1 MSGIVYKLSK
11 QCSKAFIK
19 TQVDLFAEHFLAAGE
34 LETLLTEA
42 LDDKD
47 KQEFSAALDQAIS
60 IMNQI
65 SDATPDT
72 PEWKALVDALNA
84 SAPDIGGAEIIYDAD
99 GDPKKRAEVAA
110 EYTKST
116 QDMMGEAAALIQCIE
131 TVKGEI
137 GKSKVE
143 DGTKT
148 VGDLAN
154 AAAEGGD
161 DAPDF
166 PTPDDLKKAVEK
178 TYVVPD
184 WYNKAWES
192 GSKEAEAE
200 SGGFFKKVMGF
211 IGKLFGGDDS
221 GNIVADDMVLAAI
234 MSSPFEEFAAINLQK
249 LQQELVGVTEDIGA
263 ETAEASAAA
272 AQAQGGADAAAS
284 ATADMKAAA
293 QGAEVLKKNPDVAKN
308 TFTAA
313 KEVLEPSDAAA
324 VEAGMAG
331 KLDALTPRQQ
341 QIVALILQLF
351 GSGPDAASPEQVADV
366 ADKADDAADEEV
378 AKDFKNLAA
387 LADLGTKHLGD
398 GGDELVKNML
408 SDEEAS
414 KVFAAHYSRPG
425 AAIHEST
432 LLNLLFEEEEGI
444 PFEDV
449 VTAFS
454 TAGKATGLEP
464 GEEEITAWATDVN
477 DQGLLDK
484 AIAIA
489 GEEGGEEGEE
499 GAPAS
504 EEEAAEE
511 QETAQAELESAAQ
524 EAAAEEAP
532 PAVAVAAALDNW
544 MGGLSKSSQQSL
556 AAKDRIGGLKDLVN
570 TALEDAAKA
579 IEGEVEAAIDI
590 WRGEHEETLMK
601 SKRFAKKNFD
611 SLSQLIPQIAAQML
625 KVTAE
630 NNVRLTRGMVRKT
643 VYRHLDRKFGR
654 HGMLIEST
662 RWEALA
668 GIRSK

>member
-1 MSGIVYKLSK
+1 MSGIIHNLSK

-47 KQEFSAALDQAIS
+47 KAEWNTAVDQATS
-60 IMNQI
+60 ILGQI
-65 SDATPDT
+65 GDATPDT
-72 PEWKALVDALNA
+72 PEWSALVDAL
-84 SAPDIGGAEIIYDAD
+84 GGVEITGGDAMYDEKA
-99 GDPKKRAEVAA
+99 DPKARADAA
-110 EYTKST
+110 ANITKT
-116 QDMMGEAAALIQCIE
+116 VQDLMGEAAALIQCIE
-131 TVKGEI
+131 AVKGEI

-154 AAAEGGD
+154 AADEGGD

-166 PTPDDLKKAVEK
+166 PTPDDIKKAVEK

-184 WYNKAWES
+184 WFNKAWEA

-221 GNIVADDMVLAAI
+221 GNIVADDMVVAAI
-234 MSSPFEEFAAINLQK
+234 MSSPFEEFAAINLQS

-284 ATADMKAAA
+284 GKADMKAAA
-293 QGAEVLKKNPDVAKN
+293 QGAEVLKKNPDVAKE
-308 TFTAA
+308 TLASA
-313 KEVLEPSDAAA
+313 QKVLEPSDAAA
-324 VEAGMAG
+324 VEAGIGG
-331 KLDALTPRQQ
+331 KLDALSPRQQ

-351 GSGPDAASPEQVADV
+351 GAGPDAATPEQVADV
-366 ADKADDAADEEV
+366 ADQADDAADEEV
-378 AKDFKNLAA
+378 ASTFKNLDA

-414 KVFAAHYSRPG
+414 KIFAAHYSRPG

-432 LLNLLFEEEEGI
+432 LMTLLFEEEEGI

-449 VTAFS
+449 IAAFS
-454 TAGKATGLEP
+454 TVGKSSGLEP

-477 DQGLLDK
+477 DQELLDK

-489 GEEGGEEGEE
+489 AGEEGAEGEE

-504 EEEAAEE
+504 EEEAEEE
-511 QETAQAELESAAQ
+511 QETAQAELESAAK
-524 EAAAEEAP
+524 EAAAEEVP

-556 AAKDRIGGLKDLVN
+556 TAKDRIGGLKGLVN

-579 IEGEVEAAIDI
+579 IEGEVQAAIDI

-611 SLSQLIPQIAAQML
+611 SLSELIPQIAAQML
-625 KVTAE
+625 KVTSE
-630 NNVRLTRGMVRKT
+630 NNVRLTRGMLRKT
-643 VYRHLDRKFGR
+643 VYHHLDRKFGR
-654 HGMLIEST
+654 HGMLIESA
-662 RWEALA
+662 RWEVLA